1 MGFFALPSVI
11 SRGHGRSAHD
21 RRLGP
26 RWPNAFMPRW
36 LAELAVLA
44 CGTGWPRS
52 CPVRVAGAAGL
63 LVMSERLARR
73 EVARGHG
80 LAYDRNE

>member
-1 MGFFALPSVI
+1 M
-11 SRGHGRSAHD
+11 
-21 RRLGP
+21 
-26 RWPNAFMPRW
+26 
-36 LAELAVLA
+36 A

>member
-1 MGFFALPSVI
+1 
-11 SRGHGRSAHD
+11 
-21 RRLGP
+21 
-26 RWPNAFMPRW
+26 MPRW